1 LAHLPYTPPPF
12 REPPEHTS
20 PGDFTR
26 PRIVRRPA
34 VADHLLPLVE
44 PIPLSRPRTDIPPRN
59 SRRTTLT
66 AVLLLAIPGCA
77 LLQLSQRTEGLGPDA
92 TAEQVREAMLP
103 PIPTSKDAV
112 ELEIVFVERPVDD
125 PLLGERL
132 WREID
137 TGGAIDVQRRK
148 ILNQNGLLVGV
159 APANPPSALQTLLG
173 LQNDLSSSPN
183 NKLAWQR
190 RVLPHG
196 AEAELQTS
204 PVHSQCSVTLLSADG
219 AEQRDYE
226 NARFLFRIMA
236 RRVQNGWV
244 QVDFLPE
251 IHHGDVAM
259 RHEAAEVGFTMRAS
273 QKVKPLMG
281 QRFSINLNLGEM
293 AVLSCDASEAPQ
305 SVGRH
310 FFVRDAEGV
319 AVKRLLI
326 VRLAGMSEVEVAQA
340 K

>member
-1 LAHLPYTPPPF
+1 MSRPPANI
-12 REPPEHTS
+12 
-20 PGDFTR
+20 R
-26 PRIVRRPA
+26 PTRRPA
-34 VADHLLPLVE
+34 A
-44 PIPLSRPRTDIPPRN
+44 
-59 SRRTTLT
+59 T

-77 LLQLSQRTEGLGPDA
+77 LLQLGERTAGLGENA

-112 ELEIVFVERPVDD
+112 ELEIVFIERPVDD

-137 TGGAIDVQRRK
+137 TGGALDVQRRK
-148 ILNQNGLLVGV
+148 VLNQNGLVVGV
-159 APANPPSALQTLLG
+159 APANPPAALQTLLG
-173 LQNDLSSSPN
+173 LQSDLSTSAS

-196 AEAELQTS
+196 AEAEIQAS
-204 PVHSQCSVTLLSADG
+204 PVHPQCSVALLSATG
-219 AEQRDYE
+219 AEERDYE
-226 NARFLFRIMA
+226 NARFVFRVMA

-273 QKVKPLMG
+273 QRVNPLMG
-281 QRFSINLNLGEM
+281 QRFSINLNTGEM
-293 AVLSCDASEAPQ
+293 AVLSCDAAEDPQ

-310 FFVRDAEGV
+310 FFVRDADGV
-319 AVKRLLI
+319 AVKRLLV
-326 VRLAGMSEVEVAQA
+326 VRLAGMSDVEIARA
-340 K
+340 R

>member
-1 LAHLPYTPPPF
+1 MS
-12 REPPEHTS
+12 RS
-20 PGDFTR
+20 
-26 PRIVRRPA
+26 RRDLRR
-34 VADHLLPLVE
+34 VG
-44 PIPLSRPRTDIPPRN
+44 SQ
-59 SRRTTLT
+59 RTTLT
-66 AVLLLAIPGCA
+66 ALLLLAIPGCA
-77 LLQLSQRTEGLGPDA
+77 LLQLSQRTTGLGPDA

-112 ELEIVFVERPVDD
+112 ELEIVFVERPLDD

-137 TGGAIDVQRRK
+137 TGGAIDVHRRK

-173 LQNDLSSSPN
+173 MQSDLSSSSS

-204 PVHSQCSVTLLSADG
+204 AVHPHCEVTLLSADG
-219 AEQRDYE
+219 VEERDYE

-251 IHHGDVAM
+251 IHHGNVAM

-273 QKVKPLMG
+273 QKVNPLMG

-293 AVLSCDASEAPQ
+293 AVLSCDSAEDSQ

-310 FFVRDAEGV
+310 FFVRDADGV
-319 AVKRLLI
+319 AVKRLLV
-326 VRLAGMSEVEVAQA
+326 VRLAGMSEVEVARA